1 MKIVI
6 APDSFKESLSAE
18 KCCQAIKAGFSTLF
32 PDANYI
38 CLPIADGGEGTVDAM
53 VAATGGN
60 IVTLEVCGP
69 MGEKVNAFYGL
80 TGDGK
85 TAVIEMAAA
94 SGLMLVAPEKRNPL
108 LASSFGTGELIRHA
122 LDNGIRHIILGIG
135 GSATVD
141 GGMGMAQALGVR
153 FLDADGQ
160 VLVANGGN
168 LARVASIEMDECD
181 PRLANCHI
189 EVACDVDNPLVGA
202 RGAAAVFGPQK
213 GATPEMV
220 EELEQ
225 GLQNYARVLQQQTE
239 INVCQMAGG
248 GAAGGMGIAAAV
260 FLNADIK
267 PGIEIVLNAVN
278 LAQAVQGAALVI
290 TGEGRIDSQT
300 AGGKAPLGVA
310 SVAKQF
316 NVPVIGIAGV
326 LGDGVEVVHQYGI
339 DAVNLAQAVQ
349 GAALVITGEG
359 RIDSQTAGG
368 KAPLGVASVAK
379 QFNVPVI
386 GIAGVLGDGVEVV
399 HQYGIDAVF
408 SILPRLAPLAEVLAS
423 GETNLFNSARN
434 IACAIKIGQG
444 IKN

>member
-18 KCCQAIKAGFSTLF
+18 KCCQAIKAGFSTIF
-32 PDANYI
+32 PDAHYI
-38 CLPIADGGEGTVDAM
+38 CLPIADGGEGTVEAM

-69 MGEKVNAFYGL
+69 MGETVNAFYGL

-122 LDNGIRHIILGIG
+122 L
-135 GSATVD
+135 A
-141 GGMGMAQALGVR
+141 
-153 FLDADGQ
+153 
-160 VLVANGGN
+160 ANGGN

-339 DAVNLAQAVQ
+339 DAV
-349 GAALVITGEG
+349 
-359 RIDSQTAGG
+359 
-368 KAPLGVASVAK
+368 
-379 QFNVPVI
+379 
-386 GIAGVLGDGVEVV
+386 
-399 HQYGIDAVF
+399 F

>member
-122 LDNGIRHIILGIG
+122 LDNDIRHIILGIG

-160 VLVANGGN
+160 VLAANGGN
-168 LARVASIEMDECD
+168 LARVASIEMEECD

-202 RGAAAVFGPQK
+202 RGAA
-213 GATPEMV
+213 
-220 EELEQ
+220 
-225 GLQNYARVLQQQTE
+225 
-239 INVCQMAGG
+239 
-248 GAAGGMGIAAAV
+248 GGMGIAAAV

-267 PGIEIVLNAVN
+267 PGIEIVLN
-278 LAQAVQGAALVI
+278 
-290 TGEGRIDSQT
+290 
-300 AGGKAPLGVA
+300 
-310 SVAKQF
+310 
-316 NVPVIGIAGV
+316 
-326 LGDGVEVVHQYGI
+326 
-339 DAVNLAQAVQ
+339 AVNLAQAVQ

>member
-160 VLVANGGN
+160 VLAANGGN

-189 EVACDVDNPLVGA
+189 EVACDVDNPLVGP
-202 RGAAAVFGPQK
+202 RG
-213 GATPEMV
+213 
-220 EELEQ
+220 
-225 GLQNYARVLQQQTE
+225 
-239 INVCQMAGG
+239 
-248 GAAGGMGIAAAV
+248 AAAV

-267 PGIEIVLNAVN
+267 PGIEIVLRAVN
-278 LAQAVQGAALVI
+278 L
-290 TGEGRIDSQT
+290 E
-300 AGGKAPLGVA
+300 
-310 SVAKQF
+310 
-316 NVPVIGIAGV
+316 
-326 LGDGVEVVHQYGI
+326 
-339 DAVNLAQAVQ
+339 QAVQ

>member
-32 PDANYI
+32 PDAHYI

-69 MGEKVNAFYGL
+69 MGETVNAFYGL

-160 VLVANGGN
+160 VLAANGGN

-189 EVACDVDNPLVGA
+189 EVACDVDNPLVGP
-202 RGAAAVFGPQK
+202 RG
-213 GATPEMV
+213 
-220 EELEQ
+220 
-225 GLQNYARVLQQQTE
+225 
-239 INVCQMAGG
+239 
-248 GAAGGMGIAAAV
+248 AAAV

-267 PGIEIVLNAVN
+267 PGIEIVLRAVN
-278 LAQAVQGAALVI
+278 L
-290 TGEGRIDSQT
+290 E
-300 AGGKAPLGVA
+300 
-310 SVAKQF
+310 
-316 NVPVIGIAGV
+316 
-326 LGDGVEVVHQYGI
+326 
-339 DAVNLAQAVQ
+339 QAVQ

>member
-32 PDANYI
+32 PDAHYI

-85 TAVIEMAAA
+85 TVVIEMAAA

-160 VLVANGGN
+160 VLAANGGN

-189 EVACDVDNPLVGA
+189 EVACDVDNPLVGP
-202 RGAAAVFGPQK
+202 RG
-213 GATPEMV
+213 
-220 EELEQ
+220 
-225 GLQNYARVLQQQTE
+225 
-239 INVCQMAGG
+239 
-248 GAAGGMGIAAAV
+248 AAAV

-267 PGIEIVLNAVN
+267 PGIEIVLRAVN
-278 LAQAVQGAALVI
+278 L
-290 TGEGRIDSQT
+290 E
-300 AGGKAPLGVA
+300 
-310 SVAKQF
+310 
-316 NVPVIGIAGV
+316 
-326 LGDGVEVVHQYGI
+326 
-339 DAVNLAQAVQ
+339 QAVQ

>member
-32 PDANYI
+32 PDAHYI

-69 MGEKVNAFYGL
+69 MGETVNAFYGL

-160 VLVANGGN
+160 VLAANGGN

-202 RGAAAVFGPQK
+202 RGAAAVF
-213 GATPEMV
+213 
-220 EELEQ
+220 
-225 GLQNYARVLQQQTE
+225 
-239 INVCQMAGG
+239 
-248 GAAGGMGIAAAV
+248 
-260 FLNADIK
+260 LNADIK
-267 PGIEIVLNAVN
+267 PGIEIVLRAVN
-278 LAQAVQGAALVI
+278 L
-290 TGEGRIDSQT
+290 E
-300 AGGKAPLGVA
+300 
-310 SVAKQF
+310 
-316 NVPVIGIAGV
+316 
-326 LGDGVEVVHQYGI
+326 
-339 DAVNLAQAVQ
+339 QAVQ

>member
-18 KCCQAIKAGFSTLF
+18 KCCQAIKAGFSTIF
-32 PDANYI
+32 PDAHYI
-38 CLPIADGGEGTVDAM
+38 CLPIADGGEGTVEAM
-53 VAATGGN
+53 VAATDGN
-60 IVTLEVCGP
+60 IVKLEVCGP
-69 MGEKVNAFYGL
+69 MGEKVNAFYGI

-141 GGMGMAQALGVR
+141 GGMGMAQALGVC

-160 VLVANGGN
+160 PLAANGGN
-168 LARVASIEMDECD
+168 LARVASIEMNECD

-202 RGAAAVFGPQK
+202 RGAAAVF
-213 GATPEMV
+213 
-220 EELEQ
+220 
-225 GLQNYARVLQQQTE
+225 
-239 INVCQMAGG
+239 
-248 GAAGGMGIAAAV
+248 
-260 FLNADIK
+260 LNADIK
-267 PGIEIVLNAVN
+267 PGIEIVLN
-278 LAQAVQGAALVI
+278 
-290 TGEGRIDSQT
+290 
-300 AGGKAPLGVA
+300 
-310 SVAKQF
+310 
-316 NVPVIGIAGV
+316 
-326 LGDGVEVVHQYGI
+326 
-339 DAVNLAQAVQ
+339 AVNLAQAVQ

>member
-18 KCCQAIKAGFSTLF
+18 KCCQAIKAGFSTVF
-32 PDANYI
+32 PDAHYI
-38 CLPIADGGEGTVDAM
+38 CLPIADGGEGTVNAM

-69 MGEKVNAFYGL
+69 IGEKVNAFYGL

-85 TAVIEMAAA
+85 TVVIEMAAA
-94 SGLMLVAPEKRNPL
+94 SGLMLVATEKRNPL

-160 VLVANGGN
+160 VLAANGGN

-189 EVACDVDNPLVGA
+189 EVACDVDNPLVGP
-202 RGAAAVFGPQK
+202 RG
-213 GATPEMV
+213 
-220 EELEQ
+220 
-225 GLQNYARVLQQQTE
+225 
-239 INVCQMAGG
+239 
-248 GAAGGMGIAAAV
+248 AAAV

-267 PGIEIVLNAVN
+267 PGIEIVLRAVN
-278 LAQAVQGAALVI
+278 L
-290 TGEGRIDSQT
+290 E
-300 AGGKAPLGVA
+300 
-310 SVAKQF
+310 
-316 NVPVIGIAGV
+316 
-326 LGDGVEVVHQYGI
+326 
-339 DAVNLAQAVQ
+339 QAVQ

>member
-160 VLVANGGN
+160 VLAANGGN

-189 EVACDVDNPLVGA
+189 EVACDVDNPLVGP

-213 GATPEMV
+213 GATPEMI
-220 EELEQ
+220 ERLDTA
-225 GLQNYARVLQQQTE
+225 LTRYAHLIARDLHVDVLDL
-239 INVCQMAGG
+239 AGG
-248 GAAGGMGIAAAV
+248 GAAGGMGAALYA
-260 FLNADIK
+260 FCGAQLRR
-267 PGIEIVLNAVN
+267 GIEIV
-278 LAQAVQGAALVI
+278 
-290 TGEGRIDSQT
+290 T
-300 AGGKAPLGVA
+300 
-310 SVAKQF
+310 
-316 NVPVIGIAGV
+316 
-326 LGDGVEVVHQYGI
+326 
-339 DAVNLAQAVQ
+339 DA
-349 GAALVITGEG
+349 
-359 RIDSQTAGG
+359 
-368 KAPLGVASVAK
+368 
-379 QFNVPVI
+379 
-386 GIAGVLGDGVEVV
+386 
-399 HQYGIDAVF
+399 
-408 SILPRLAPLAEVLAS
+408 
-423 GETNLFNSARN
+423 
-434 IACAIKIGQG
+434 
-444 IKN
+444 

>member
-1 MKIVI
+1 
-6 APDSFKESLSAE
+6 
-18 KCCQAIKAGFSTLF
+18 
-32 PDANYI
+32 
-38 CLPIADGGEGTVDAM
+38 
-53 VAATGGN
+53 
-60 IVTLEVCGP
+60 
-69 MGEKVNAFYGL
+69 
-80 TGDGK
+80 
-85 TAVIEMAAA
+85 
-94 SGLMLVAPEKRNPL
+94 
-108 LASSFGTGELIRHA
+108 
-122 LDNGIRHIILGIG
+122 
-135 GSATVD
+135 
-141 GGMGMAQALGVR
+141 MAQALGVR

-213 GATPEMV
+213 GQRRKWSKSWNRGCKITPV
-220 EELEQ
+220 FYNSKLKSTS
-225 GLQNYARVLQQQTE
+225 ARWR
-239 INVCQMAGG
+239 
-248 GAAGGMGIAAAV
+248 AAALQAV
-260 FLNADIK
+260 WVLRRRYFSMRILNR
-267 PGIEIVLNAVN
+267 IEIVLN
-278 LAQAVQGAALVI
+278 
-290 TGEGRIDSQT
+290 
-300 AGGKAPLGVA
+300 
-310 SVAKQF
+310 
-316 NVPVIGIAGV
+316 
-326 LGDGVEVVHQYGI
+326 
-339 DAVNLAQAVQ
+339 AVNLAQAVQ

>member
-32 PDANYI
+32 PDAHYI

-69 MGEKVNAFYGL
+69 MDETVNAFYGL

-160 VLVANGGN
+160 VLAANGGN

-189 EVACDVDNPLVGA
+189 EVACDVDNPLVGP

-225 GLQNYARVLQQQTE
+225 YLR
-239 INVCQMAGG
+239 C
-248 GAAGGMGIAAAV
+248 
-260 FLNADIK
+260 
-267 PGIEIVLNAVN
+267 
-278 LAQAVQGAALVI
+278 
-290 TGEGRIDSQT
+290 DSW
-300 AGGKAPLGVA
+300 
-310 SVAKQF
+310 
-316 NVPVIGIAGV
+316 
-326 LGDGVEVVHQYGI
+326 H
-339 DAVNLAQAVQ
+339 
-349 GAALVITGEG
+349 
-359 RIDSQTAGG
+359 
-368 KAPLGVASVAK
+368 
-379 QFNVPVI
+379 
-386 GIAGVLGDGVEVV
+386 
-399 HQYGIDAVF
+399 
-408 SILPRLAPLAEVLAS
+408 
-423 GETNLFNSARN
+423 
-434 IACAIKIGQG
+434 
-444 IKN
+444 

>member
-122 LDNGIRHIILGIG
+122 LDNDIRHIILGIG

-160 VLVANGGN
+160 ALAANGGN

-220 EELEQ
+220 
-225 GLQNYARVLQQQTE
+225 
-239 INVCQMAGG
+239 
-248 GAAGGMGIAAAV
+248 
-260 FLNADIK
+260 D
-267 PGIEIVLNAVN
+267 VLN
-278 LAQAVQGAALVI
+278 
-290 TGEGRIDSQT
+290 
-300 AGGKAPLGVA
+300 
-310 SVAKQF
+310 
-316 NVPVIGIAGV
+316 
-326 LGDGVEVVHQYGI
+326 
-339 DAVNLAQAVQ
+339 AVNLAQAVQ

>member
-32 PDANYI
+32 PDAHYI

-69 MGEKVNAFYGL
+69 MGETVNAFYGL

-160 VLVANGGN
+160 VLAANGGN
-168 LARVASIEMDECD
+168 LARVASIEMNECD

-202 RGAAAVFGPQK
+202 RGAAAVF
-213 GATPEMV
+213 
-220 EELEQ
+220 
-225 GLQNYARVLQQQTE
+225 
-239 INVCQMAGG
+239 
-248 GAAGGMGIAAAV
+248 
-260 FLNADIK
+260 LNADIK
-267 PGIEIVLNAVN
+267 PGIEIVLN
-278 LAQAVQGAALVI
+278 
-290 TGEGRIDSQT
+290 
-300 AGGKAPLGVA
+300 
-310 SVAKQF
+310 
-316 NVPVIGIAGV
+316 
-326 LGDGVEVVHQYGI
+326 
-339 DAVNLAQAVQ
+339 AVNLAQAVQ

>member
-122 LDNGIRHIILGIG
+122 LDNDIRHIILGIG
-135 GSATVD
+135 GSATV
-141 GGMGMAQALGVR
+141 
-153 FLDADGQ
+153 
-160 VLVANGGN
+160 
-168 LARVASIEMDECD
+168 D

-339 DAVNLAQAVQ
+339 DAV
-349 GAALVITGEG
+349 
-359 RIDSQTAGG
+359 
-368 KAPLGVASVAK
+368 
-379 QFNVPVI
+379 
-386 GIAGVLGDGVEVV
+386 
-399 HQYGIDAVF
+399 F

>member
-160 VLVANGGN
+160 VLAANGGN
-168 LARVASIEMDECD
+168 LARVASIEIEECD
-181 PRLANCHI
+181 PRLANSHI

-202 RGAAAVFGPQK
+202 R
-213 GATPEMV
+213 
-220 EELEQ
+220 
-225 GLQNYARVLQQQTE
+225 
-239 INVCQMAGG
+239 

-267 PGIEIVLNAVN
+267 PGIEIVLN
-278 LAQAVQGAALVI
+278 
-290 TGEGRIDSQT
+290 
-300 AGGKAPLGVA
+300 
-310 SVAKQF
+310 
-316 NVPVIGIAGV
+316 
-326 LGDGVEVVHQYGI
+326 
-339 DAVNLAQAVQ
+339 AVNLAQAVQ

>member
-122 LDNGIRHIILGIG
+122 LDNDIRHIILGIG

-160 VLVANGGN
+160 VLAANGGN
-168 LARVASIEMDECD
+168 LARVASIEMEECD

-202 RGAAAVFGPQK
+202 RGAAAVF
-213 GATPEMV
+213 
-220 EELEQ
+220 
-225 GLQNYARVLQQQTE
+225 
-239 INVCQMAGG
+239 
-248 GAAGGMGIAAAV
+248 
-260 FLNADIK
+260 LNADIK
-267 PGIEIVLNAVN
+267 PGIEIVLN
-278 LAQAVQGAALVI
+278 
-290 TGEGRIDSQT
+290 
-300 AGGKAPLGVA
+300 
-310 SVAKQF
+310 
-316 NVPVIGIAGV
+316 
-326 LGDGVEVVHQYGI
+326 
-339 DAVNLAQAVQ
+339 AVNLAQAVQ

>member
-135 GSATVD
+135 GIGGIGGSATVD
-141 GGMGMAQALGVR
+141 
-153 FLDADGQ
+153 
-160 VLVANGGN
+160 
-168 LARVASIEMDECD
+168 
-181 PRLANCHI
+181 
-189 EVACDVDNPLVGA
+189 
-202 RGAAAVFGPQK
+202 
-213 GATPEMV
+213 
-220 EELEQ
+220 
-225 GLQNYARVLQQQTE
+225 
-239 INVCQMAGG
+239 
-248 GAAGGMGIAAAV
+248 GGMGIAAAV

-267 PGIEIVLNAVN
+267 PGIEILLN
-278 LAQAVQGAALVI
+278 
-290 TGEGRIDSQT
+290 
-300 AGGKAPLGVA
+300 
-310 SVAKQF
+310 
-316 NVPVIGIAGV
+316 
-326 LGDGVEVVHQYGI
+326 
-339 DAVNLAQAVQ
+339 AVNLAQAVQ